1 MKKLNSLL
9 LALTLI
15 FFVKICSAQDLK
27 EQYKQVIE
35 KSNSFKEKNID
46 YKVVNENRLET
57 FAKNN
62 QDSVQKY
69 QLQLVKLQNNLKAQQ
84 KKINDLENNISQKNI
99 NLESS
104 QAKLDEIS
112 LLGISFKKST
122 YHTLVWTII
131 TALFLFLLFAVFKSS
146 GYRKETNYRIKLFD
160 ELTEEFKA
168 FKIKA
173 NDKEKKLARELQN
186 EKNKIDEMAGR
197 FR

>member
-1 MKKLNSLL
+1 MKKL
-9 LALTLI
+9 LTLLCLI
-15 FFVKICSAQDLK
+15 TSASGYNLCFAQNLND
-27 EQYKQVIE
+27 QYKQVIE
-35 KSNSFKEKNID
+35 KSNSFKEGNIN
-46 YKVVNENRLET
+46 YKVINENRLQT

-62 QDSVQKY
+62 LDSVAKY
-69 QLQLVKLQNNLKAQQ
+69 REQLLKINNNLKAQQ
-84 KKINDLENNISQKNI
+84 SKINQLQNNINQKDKNLEN
-99 NLESS
+99 S

-112 LLGISFKKST
+112 LLGVSFNKST
-122 YHTLVWTII
+122 YHTIVWTLVAGLF
-131 TALFLFLLFAVFKSS
+131 ALLLFTAFKTA

-160 ELTEEFKA
+160 ELSEEFKA